1 MKTEYIKYPLIGL
14 GLGAARGGLVVA
26 TPSLDSPKRKA
37 QNPGALRTIGLNALV
52 GGALGLGLARLA
64 TRSPKLTVTGSY
76 KFFNLNRDNLK
87 NKSQVRKAWTK
98 LHAKYYQRAKQGDK
112 ISQDKLNE
120 INKHFNNILTKDQPF
135 FQKLGSAL
143 LPDAMKMIIQAT
155 KPFYMKGT
163 KLPKIKPLSITKI
176 NKPMKL
182 AETSPTAQAEIERLV
197 KEWLERKPPKG
208 VRKEVLAP

>member
-64 TRSPKLTVTGSY
+64 TRPDRVKEAY
-76 KFFNLNRDNLK
+76 KFFKLDRVNLK
-87 NKSQVRKAWTK
+87 SKSQVRKAWTQA
-98 LHAKYYQRAKQGDK
+98 HNRFYQKAMRGDK
-112 ISQDKLNE
+112 LSQQKLKE
-120 INKHFNNILTKDQPF
+120 INKHFETILTKDRPF

-143 LPDAMKMIIQAT
+143 LPDAMKMLIQAT